1 MPREKEF
8 YRENLEILNT
18 RFPDHDML
26 TIDEI
31 MQVTGYTSINTIRK
45 IFGKMLVNRKLS
57 KAALARYMCG

>member
-26 TIDEI
+26 TIEEI